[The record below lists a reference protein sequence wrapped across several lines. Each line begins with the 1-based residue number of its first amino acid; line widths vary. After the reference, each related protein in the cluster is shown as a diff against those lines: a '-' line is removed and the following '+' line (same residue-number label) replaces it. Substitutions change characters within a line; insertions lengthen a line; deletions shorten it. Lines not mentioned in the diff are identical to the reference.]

1 MDTNLKDRL
10 IQERFPTIMVPRYED
25 LMPVSPASDPP
36 PDSPRRTLH
45 RYLAALR
52 SLPAVPLVRR
62 QGSALWG
69 GYRGG

>member
-10 IQERFPTIMVPRYED
+10 IQERFPTIMAPRYEA
-25 LMPVSPASDPP
+25 LPPCPLASNPP

-52 SLPAVPLVRR
+52 SVPEVSLVRR
-62 QGSALWG
+62 QGPALWG
-69 GYRGG
+69 G